1 MLMLDAETILNKLPF
16 TTLVNELAE
25 KHLEPIGL
33 MEDLFLE
40 SEDTEG
46 NTNHFLIRTGWQ
58 AEKAVGAKVITIF
71 PRNNIEK
78 IWPSI
83 QAVYILFEGVNG
95 TPIACLDGTA
105 LTYIKTATDSALGAK
120 LLAQPD
126 MQSMLMI
133 GAGEMAFHLIT
144 AHCQLQPSI
153 KQVYIWNRTPEK
165 AQALCQGN
173 LQQRY
178 PKVNFSIVDSIVNYI
193 PQVDLISSATASS
206 QPLIPGKYLRPGT
219 HVDLVGAFTADMRE
233 ADDDCIR
240 RANLFV
246 DARETTINQIGEFM
260 IPIARG
266 FIEESDVLAD
276 LSDLCQH
283 KHPGRRNVDEI
294 TLYKNGGGGHLDLM
308 IAQILYKHCQSH

>member
-1 MLMLDAETILNKLPF
+1 MLDAETILNKLPF

-25 KHLEPIGL
+25 EHLEPTGL

-58 AEKAVGAKVITIF
+58 PEKAVGAKVITIF
-71 PRNNIEK
+71 PRNNSEK
-78 IWPSI
+78 TWPSI

-120 LLAQPD
+120 FLARPNIK
-126 MQSMLMI
+126 SMLMI

-144 AHCQLQPSI
+144 AHCQVQPSI
-153 KQVYIWNRTPEK
+153 KQVFIWNRTPEK
-165 AQALCQGN
+165 AQELCQGG
-173 LQQRY
+173 LQQRF
-178 PKVNFSIVDSIVNYI
+178 PKIDFSFVDSIGDYA
-193 PQVDLISSATASS
+193 PEVDLISSATAST

-233 ADDDCIR
+233 ADDECIR
-240 RANLFV
+240 RARLFV

-260 IPIARG
+260 IPIANG
-266 FIEESDVLAD
+266 VIEESDVLAD
-276 LSDLCQH
+276 LSELSQH
-283 KHPGRRNVDEI
+283 KHPGRQSDDEI

-308 IAQILYKHCQSH
+308 IAQILHKHCQPH